1 MPGES
6 SISVRRC
13 TETLFSSL
21 TRRHESAGGFHFFIY
36 SYTECSNTLCKYW
49 YTYGNACMYINDEQL
64 KTFLTDSGLV
74 SAKKF
79 DAIAKKAEKKKTSVS
94 DMLVSEGE
102 LSEDDLRRSH
112 AYVLGI
118 PFINL
123 ANMKPDLNTL
133 ALIPEPIARRN
144 NIVAFRQ
151 DADELEVAMLNTD
164 DLAAI
169 DFVKKKTR
177 LKILPRLTD
186 SASMKHMLRQY
197 QKSLRDEL
205 GDIIARESKTL
216 EKFGNANADA
226 NEQDLRKLA
235 EGVPAIRILDSLL
248 RHAIVQNASD
258 IHIEPRENNLLV
270 RYRIDGILHDA
281 MTLPKNASSS
291 IIARVKVLSNL
302 RLDEKRLPQDGRF
315 RMETDG
321 DRVSFRVSILPTYHG
336 EKAVMRLLREDVSG
350 FTLESLGFH
359 GEALERAHEATRK
372 KTGLIL
378 VTGPTGSGK
387 STTLYTIL
395 DILNTPDVNIST
407 VEDPIEY
414 QMPRINQTQV
424 RADIGFTFATGLRS
438 LVRQDPDIIM
448 VGEIR
453 DKETASLAINAAL
466 TGHLVLSTL
475 HTNSAAG
482 AIPRLVDMG
491 VEPFLLASVLQVV
504 VGQRLVRTLCKE
516 KDTIKLSANQLHS
529 LEKNA
534 DMGAV
539 LKTLKEDSIVS
550 SKATWKSIEVAKEK
564 PSDECKSGFSGRRG
578 IQEVL
583 RVSEAIRQLILS
595 GAPTEKIEEQ
605 ARKEGMLTMLE
616 DGIYKSVNGS
626 TSLSEV
632 LRVVSE

>member
-1 MPGES
+1 
-6 SISVRRC
+6 
-13 TETLFSSL
+13 
-21 TRRHESAGGFHFFIY
+21 
-36 SYTECSNTLCKYW
+36 
-49 YTYGNACMYINDEQL
+49 MYINDEQL
-64 KTFLTDSGLV
+64 GEFLSDSGLV
-74 SAKKF
+74 SQKKF
-79 DAIAKKAEKKKTSVS
+79 DGASKTAKSKSLTVS
-94 DMLVSEGE
+94 EVLVSEGE
-102 LSEDDLRRSH
+102 ISEDDLRRSH

-118 PFINL
+118 PFVNL
-123 ANMKPDLNTL
+123 SDTKPDLATL

-144 NIVAFRQ
+144 NIVAFQQ
-151 DADELEVAMLNTD
+151 DGSDLQVAMLDTD

-169 DFVKKKTR
+169 DFVKKKTQ

-186 SASMKHMLRQY
+186 AASIKNMLRRY

-205 GDIIARESKTL
+205 GDVIARESKTL
-216 EKFGNANADA
+216 EKFGKLQPE
-226 NEQDLRKLA
+226 NEKDLRELA
-235 EGVPAIRILDSLL
+235 EGVPAVRVLDSLL

-258 IHIEPRENNLLV
+258 IHIEPQDNSLIV

-281 MTLPKNASSS
+281 MSLPKTAAASLT
-291 IIARVKVLSNL
+291 ARVKVLANL
-302 RLDEKRLPQDGRF
+302 RLDEKRMPQDGRF

-336 EKAVMRLLREDVSG
+336 EKTVMRLLREDVSG

-359 GEALERAHEATRK
+359 GVGLERTHEATRK

-387 STTLYTIL
+387 STTLYTML

-414 QMPRINQTQV
+414 QMKRINQTQV
-424 RADIGFTFATGLRS
+424 RPDIGFTFSTGLRS
-438 LVRQDPDIIM
+438 LVRQDPDILM

-453 DKETASLAINAAL
+453 DRETAALAINAAL

-482 AIPRLVDMG
+482 AVPRLMDMG
-491 VEPFLLASVLQVV
+491 IEPFLLASTLKVV
-504 VGQRLVRTLCKE
+504 VGQRLVRTLCGSPE
-516 KDTIKLSANQLHS
+516 EYKLSAADQHG
-529 LEKNA
+529 LERIA
-534 DMGAV
+534 DLGMV
-539 LKTLKEDSIVS
+539 LKSLKEDKIVAE
-550 SKATWKSIEVAKEK
+550 KTTWKGVKLSRETPSKEC
-564 PSDECKSGFSGRRG
+564 ESGFSGRKG

-583 RVSEAIRQLILS
+583 TVSEGIRSLILE
-595 GAPTEKIEEQ
+595 GAPTDAIETQ

-616 DGIYKSVNGS
+616 DGIYKTVVGE
-626 TSLSEV
+626 TSLDEV